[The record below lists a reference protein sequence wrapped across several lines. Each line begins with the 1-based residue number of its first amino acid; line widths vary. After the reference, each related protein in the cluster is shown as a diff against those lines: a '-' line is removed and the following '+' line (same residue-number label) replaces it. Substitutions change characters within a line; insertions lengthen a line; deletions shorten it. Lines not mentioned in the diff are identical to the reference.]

1 MSVSVC
7 LCECVC
13 LCVYVYVSVFV
24 CISVSVRADVNNST
38 YCSASRGLCF
48 FLLLFL
54 VLASPSETRVIA
66 DVYWPLKSGVPG

>member
-1 MSVSVC
+1 M
-7 LCECVC
+7 
-13 LCVYVYVSVFV
+13 
-24 CISVSVRADVNNST
+24 CISVSVRADVNTST

-66 DVYWPLKSGVPG
+66 NVYWPLRSGVPG